1 MLKLNTILS
10 VIAPAITFQMSTKVD
25 DEWENER
32 VSFNDVKASELPDEG
47 SDKPPVIYN
56 MWVNSHATEENV
68 ASVRDKLAEKGLH
81 ILTKEES
88 VYSSKS
94 NGSYRFMI
102 LGDQVPF

>member
-32 VSFNDVKASELPDEG
+32 VSFDDVKASELPDEG

-56 MWVNSHATEENV
+56 MWINSHASEENV
-68 ASVRDKLAEKGLH
+68 ASARDQLAKKGLR
-81 ILTKEES
+81 ILTTEDS

-102 LGDQVPF
+102 IGEQA

>member
-32 VSFNDVKASELPDEG
+32 VSFNDVKASELPDKG
-47 SDKPPVIYN
+47 SDTPPVIYN
-56 MWVNSHATEENV
+56 MWINSHASEENV
-68 ASVRDKLAEKGLH
+68 GLR
-81 ILTKEES
+81 ILTTEDS

-102 LGDQVPF
+102 IGNQA

>member
-10 VIAPAITFQMSTKVD
+10 VIAPAITFQMSTNVD
-25 DEWENER
+25 DEWENAR

-56 MWVNSHATEENV
+56 MWINSHASEENV
-68 ASVRDKLAEKGLH
+68 ASARDELAKKGLR
-81 ILTKEES
+81 ILTTEDS

-102 LGDQVPF
+102 VGDQA

>member
-56 MWVNSHATEENV
+56 MWINSHASEENV
-68 ASVRDKLAEKGLH
+68 ASARD
-81 ILTKEES
+81 
-88 VYSSKS
+88 
-94 NGSYRFMI
+94 
-102 LGDQVPF
+102 

>member
-32 VSFNDVKASELPDEG
+32 VSFDDVKASELPDEG

-56 MWVNSHATEENV
+56 MWINSHASEENV
-68 ASVRDKLAEKGLH
+68 ASARDELAKKGLR
-81 ILTKEES
+81 ILTTEDS

-102 LGDQVPF
+102 VGDQA

>member
-32 VSFNDVKASELPDEG
+32 VSFNDVKASELTDEG
-47 SDKPPVIYN
+47 IDKRPVIYN
-56 MWVNSHATEENV
+56 MWINSHASEENV
-68 ASVRDKLAEKGLH
+68 ASARDELAKKGLR
-81 ILTKEES
+81 ILTTEDS

-102 LGDQVPF
+102 VGDQA

>member
-56 MWVNSHATEENV
+56 MWINSHATEESV
-68 ASVRDKLAEKGLH
+68 ASARDQLAKKGLR
-81 ILTKEES
+81 ILTTEDS

-102 LGDQVPF
+102 VGDQA

>member
-47 SDKPPVIYN
+47 SNTPPIIYN
-56 MWVNSHATEENV
+56 MWINSHASEENV
-68 ASVRDKLAEKGLH
+68 ASARDELAKKNLR
-81 ILTKEES
+81 ILTTEDS

-102 LGDQVPF
+102 VGEQA